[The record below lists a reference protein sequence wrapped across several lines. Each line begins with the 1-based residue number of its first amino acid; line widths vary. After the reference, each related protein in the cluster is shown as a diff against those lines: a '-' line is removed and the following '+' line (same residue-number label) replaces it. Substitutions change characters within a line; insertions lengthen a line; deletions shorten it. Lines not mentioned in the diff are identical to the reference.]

1 METTQKNILLVKN
14 DRGFYQAH
22 FKLENGELKTIGEVK
37 FLQFI
42 IPDNF
47 LENGFHDDYREDLE
61 NILKEIAASYTEV
74 EKDMFLISQE
84 DYKKLSIKL
93 YNREAE
99 RLQDN
104 MERSKYLLTN
114 SKQDLAYATLQY
126 QAHIKYNLPSFDF

>member
-1 METTQKNILLVKN
+1 MEVTQKNILLAKN
-14 DRGFYQAH
+14 DRGFYQAYL
-22 FKLENGELKTIGEVK
+22 KLKNDELKAIGEVK

-42 IPDNF
+42 IPNNF

-61 NILKEIAASYTEV
+61 NVLKEIEAPYTEV
-74 EKDMFLISQE
+74 EKDTFLISQE

-104 MERSKYLLTN
+104 MEHSKYLLTN

>member
-1 METTQKNILLVKN
+1 METIQKTILLVKN
-14 DRGFYQAH
+14 DRWLYQAYL
-22 FKLENGELKTIGEVK
+22 KLENSELKTIGEVK

-61 NILKEIAASYTEV
+61 SVLKEIEAPYTKV
-74 EKDMFLISQE
+74 EKDTFLISQE

>member
-22 FKLENGELKTIGEVK
+22 LKLENGEIKTVGEVK
-37 FLQFI
+37 FLHFI
-42 IPDNF
+42 VPDNF

-61 NILKEIAASYTEV
+61 NVLKEIEATYTEV
-74 EKDMFLISQE
+74 EKDTFLISLE
-84 DYKKLSIKL
+84 DYKKLLTKL
-93 YNREAE
+93 YNRETE

>member
-1 METTQKNILLVKN
+1 M
-14 DRGFYQAH
+14 A
-22 FKLENGELKTIGEVK
+22 K
-37 FLQFI
+37 FLQFT

-61 NILKEIAASYTEV
+61 NVLKEIEASYIEV
-74 EKDMFLISQE
+74 EKDTFLISQE

-104 MERSKYLLTN
+104 MERSN
-114 SKQDLAYATLQY
+114 SRQDLAYATLQY

>member
-1 METTQKNILLVKN
+1 MEVTQKNILLAKN

-22 FKLENGELKTIGEVK
+22 LKLENGELKAIGEVK

-61 NILKEIAASYTEV
+61 NVLKEIEVSYTEV
-74 EKDMFLISQE
+74 EKDTFLISQE

-104 MERSKYLLTN
+104 MERSKYLLIN
-114 SKQDLAYATLQY
+114 SKQDLAYVTLQY

>member
-1 METTQKNILLVKN
+1 MFGGTKDNK
-14 DRGFYQAH
+14 GFYQAYL
-22 FKLENGELKTIGEVK
+22 KLENGELKAIGEVK

-42 IPDNF
+42 IPDDF
-47 LENGFHDDYREDLE
+47 LENGFQDDYRDDLE
-61 NILKEIAASYTEV
+61 KVLKEIEAPYTKV
-74 EKDMFLISQE
+74 EKDTFLISQE

>member
-1 METTQKNILLVKN
+1 MKNILLAKD
-14 DRGFYQAH
+14 DRGLYQAYL
-22 FKLENGELKTIGEVK
+22 KLENSELKTIGEVK
-37 FLQFI
+37 FLQFT

-61 NILKEIAASYTEV
+61 NVLKEIEASYTKV
-74 EKDMFLISQE
+74 EKDTFLISQE

-114 SKQDLAYATLQY
+114 SKQELAYATLQY

>member
-1 METTQKNILLVKN
+1 MEVTQKNILLAKN

-22 FKLENGELKTIGEVK
+22 LKLENGELKAIGEVK

-61 NILKEIAASYTEV
+61 NILKEIEASYTKV
-74 EKDMFLISQE
+74 EKDTFLISQE